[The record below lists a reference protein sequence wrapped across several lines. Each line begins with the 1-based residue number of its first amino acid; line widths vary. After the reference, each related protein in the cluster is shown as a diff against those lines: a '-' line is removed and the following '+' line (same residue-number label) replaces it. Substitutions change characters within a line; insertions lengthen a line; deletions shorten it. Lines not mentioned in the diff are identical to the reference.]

1 MKTIETVYNK
11 LNNAKTELATHK
23 IELAAKDAI
32 QFKKE
37 AEQIYFNAKKESEAE
52 ILNASSKMN
61 ESFKKLRKLDSEM
74 DKIFE
79 RFDKMA
85 KDLGVD
91 IRSTEVGKKYLEAA
105 EEIKDYQIKSQS
117 AESKLRKFKV

>member
-11 LNNAKTELATHK
+11 LNQAKTELATHK

-61 ESFKKLRKLDSEM
+61 ESFK
-74 DKIFE
+74 I
-79 RFDKMA
+79 
-85 KDLGVD
+85 
-91 IRSTEVGKKYLEAA
+91 
-105 EEIKDYQIKSQS
+105 
-117 AESKLRKFKV
+117 

>member
-11 LNNAKTELATHK
+11 LNQAKTELATHK